1 MGPLFFHSCDETD
14 VGVDHYGYNPDDI
27 IVLMDRD
34 DLAED
39 LKPTKD
45 NIVCLLFFFSPFF
58 VLMRGMVDDKDG
70 RTSGGCT
77 FWG

>member
-1 MGPLFFHSCDETD
+1 MGPLFFPLLNLTD

-39 LKPTKD
+39 MKPTKD
-45 NIVCLLFFFSPFF
+45 NIVCLLFVCFFCADE
-58 VLMRGMVDDKDG
+58 RGNG
-70 RTSGGCT
+70 R
-77 FWG
+77 

>member
-1 MGPLFFHSCDETD
+1 MGLFFSHSCDSTD

-39 LKPTKD
+39 MKPTKD
-45 NIVCLLFFFSPFF
+45 NIVCLLFFLFF
-58 VLMRGMVDDKDG
+58 FCADERGDG
-70 RTSGGCT
+70 R
-77 FWG
+77 